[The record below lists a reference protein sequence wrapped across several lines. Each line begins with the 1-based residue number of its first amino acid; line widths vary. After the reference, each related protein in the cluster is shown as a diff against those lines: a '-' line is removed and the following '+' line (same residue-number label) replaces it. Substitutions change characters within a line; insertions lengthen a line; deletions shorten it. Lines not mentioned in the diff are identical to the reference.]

1 MLRYTGAMR
10 RRDLLLAGTA
20 ALSPAFVRRAYARPL
35 VSHGV
40 QSGDVLA
47 DRAIIWSR
55 ADRPSRM
62 MVEWSTKES
71 MADARRLTGPYAM
84 ENSGFTA
91 RMDLRQ
97 LPAGQSIFYRVQ
109 FLDLRDGKTLSEP
122 VSGHVR
128 TAPAARRG
136 VRFLWSGDTAGQG
149 YGINPDWGGMRI
161 YETMRKLGPD
171 FFLHSGDTIYA
182 DNLIPAEVP
191 LPDGTKWRN
200 LTTEAT
206 SKVAETLDEF
216 RGNYLYNLMDENVRR
231 FNAEVPQIWQWDDHE
246 VMNNWSPGKDLSADA
261 RYSEKSVP
269 LLVARATHAFLEH
282 APMRFHGVESER
294 VYRRISYGPLLDV
307 FVIDMRS
314 YRAANSHNR
323 QTQESEETVYLGRPQ
338 IEWLKQGLRES
349 RATWKVI
356 ASDMPLGLVV
366 GDGRDSQGRPRYENS
381 ANGDGP
387 PLGRE
392 LEIASLLGFLKQN
405 RVRNTVWLTAD
416 VHYTAAHYYDPAKA
430 QFTGF
435 DPFWEFVSGPLNAGT
450 FGPGVLE
457 NTFGPQLVFQKA
469 PDKGKSNL
477 PPSAGLQFF
486 GEVKI
491 EAANGAMVVNLRD
504 VAGQVLYSKTLNP
517 AQ

>member
-1 MLRYTGAMR
+1 MR
-10 RRDLLLAGTA
+10 RRDLLLAGT
-20 ALSPAFVRRAYARPL
+20 PAFLRRAHARPL
-35 VSHGV
+35 AAQGV

-47 DRAIIWSR
+47 DRAIVWSR
-55 ADRPSRM
+55 ADRSSRM
-62 MVEWSTKES
+62 MLEWSTRES
-71 MADARRLTGPYAM
+71 MAGARRITGPYAM
-84 ENSGFTA
+84 EQTGFTA
-91 RMDLRQ
+91 RMDLRG
-97 LPAGQSIFYRVQ
+97 LPPGQSIFYRVQ
-109 FLDLRDGKTLSEP
+109 FLDLSDGKTLSEP
-122 VSGHVR
+122 VSGHFR
-128 TAPAARRG
+128 TAPAAERD

-161 YETMRKLGPD
+161 YETMRKLAPD

-182 DNLIPAEVP
+182 DNPIPAEIA
-191 LPDGTKWRN
+191 LPDGTRWRN

-206 SKVAETLDEF
+206 GKVAETLDEF

-261 RYSEKSVP
+261 KYREKSIP
-269 LLVARATHAFLEH
+269 LLVARATRAFLEF
-282 APMRFHGVESER
+282 APMRFHPVESGR
-294 VYRRISYGPLLDV
+294 IFRRIPYGPLLDV

-314 YRAANSHNR
+314 YRAANSYNR
-323 QTQESEETVYLGRPQ
+323 QPQESEETAYLGRPQ
-338 IEWLKQGLRES
+338 IEWLKRALRDS
-349 RATWKVI
+349 KATWKVI

-366 GDGRDSQGRPRYENS
+366 PDGRDSQGRPQYENS

-392 LEIASLLGFLKQN
+392 FEIASLLRSIQQN

-416 VHYTAAHYYDPAKA
+416 VHYTAAHYFDPAKA
-430 QFTGF
+430 QFKSF
-435 DPFWEFVSGPLNAGT
+435 DPFWEFVSGPLNSGT

-457 NTFGPQLVFQKA
+457 NTFGPQVMFQKA

-491 EAANGAMVVNLRD
+491 EAASRVLVVNLRD
-504 VAGQVLYSKTLNP
+504 VAGQVLYTKTLNP
-517 AQ
+517 AR